1 MKTLAVAALTTTFAL
16 AAACGGAAA
25 PAPTTQAAASAADA
39 TAAAPAAPA
48 APAAAQAPATAAQ
61 IAAGPARKVTLGA
74 TNDAYSIQTLE
85 VKPGE
90 KIEFVVNNAG
100 DEKHN
105 LVGVGEG
112 VSLVSPD
119 LDPGNLVSWTWT
131 APTKPMTFKF
141 ICSFHAKV
149 PPIQIVVK

>member
-1 MKTLAVAALTTTFAL
+1 MRTLAVAALTSTLAL
-16 AAACGGAAA
+16 AACGGAAA
-25 PAPTTQAAASAADA
+25 PAPATQAAAPAANA
-39 TAAAPAAPA
+39 TAAAPAAPVA
-48 APAAAQAPATAAQ
+48 TQPAAAAAASAPV
-61 IAAGPARKVTLGA
+61 AAGPARKVTIGA